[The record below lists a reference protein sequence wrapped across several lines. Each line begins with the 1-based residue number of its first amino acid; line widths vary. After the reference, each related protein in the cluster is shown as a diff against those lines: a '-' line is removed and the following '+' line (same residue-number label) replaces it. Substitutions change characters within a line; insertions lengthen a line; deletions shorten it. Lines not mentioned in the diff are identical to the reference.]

1 MTYDSHSARLRPGL
15 ALRERSNYIVINFHD
30 LEVVEVMYMY
40 SSYLNIDTLFKG
52 SVLIELEQDTA
63 PSQDV
68 SERSD
73 GAPPTTDVDET
84 VVLQVTENGR
94 TTLQWSS
101 MLRKKHT
108 PCVNTR
114 ETNY

>member
-1 MTYDSHSARLRPGL
+1 MFTGSGGSYVC
-15 ALRERSNYIVINFHD
+15 I
-30 LEVVEVMYMY
+30 Y

-52 SVLIELEQDTA
+52 SVLIELAQDTA

-101 MLRKKHT
+101 MLRENTHTHT
-108 PCVNTR
+108 PCYIC
-114 ETNY
+114 EFS